1 MMTDPKPFASLTSGL
16 LARKGAARP
25 AMRPVLDHTGSSL
38 EDLGWNDM
46 GEGPV
51 FDESLSDHM
60 PSSIAA
66 LTPAPK
72 PNTPAP
78 RAPEAPPVIE
88 QMRAIEAHFG
98 EAPELEDEAAKTPPP
113 TQPEPHVE
121 ITPKAEELAGEEL
134 QVAPAPQAARP
145 ADVVTLPARR
155 AEALS
160 ARDKAAF
167 TLRLDEQRH
176 LKLRLATAV
185 QNRSAQRVVTE
196 ALDNYLNALPELDT
210 LAQQVPA
217 RQGKRS

>member
-1 MMTDPKPFASLTSGL
+1 MTDQKPFASLTSGL

-46 GEGPV
+46 GEGSV
-51 FDESLSDHM
+51 FDESLSDHV

-72 PNTPAP
+72 PNVQEPKVP
-78 RAPEAPPVIE
+78 DAPPVIE

-98 EAPELEDEAAKTPPP
+98 EAPELEDEAAK
-113 TQPEPHVE
+113 
-121 ITPKAEELAGEEL
+121 
-134 QVAPAPQAARP
+134 APAPMKAEPDEIEAEAADPVEEEANPAPINVTRP

-155 AEALS
+155 AEAHS